1 MNGQT
6 GNQVKVVET
15 LRAKKNKKKSGK
27 NGDKDWTWKELSDLV
42 KYSSAPLTQPLL
54 KHSHG
59 GLNKISLECFG
70 SIMAY
75 MGDLKLN
82 ADQTEV
88 DCVYNILVNCHKHF
102 EIRDEVY
109 CQLMKQTTSNKS
121 VKPDSCQRGWRLF
134 SIVTAYFDCSDN
146 LRPYLL
152 KYIETTAYDKRR
164 AYHATALVCLQNFRK
179 TLRFGGRKN
188 VPSVE
193 EILAISA
200 GRNSKRQM
208 YRLPGGSERVVNTKS
223 STVVNDVIEEICLQ
237 LDATSSIEQQEF
249 SLYCIVE
256 GKKLVLSLI
265 SYLFSIHP
273 INHLLHSL
281 NRFQQA
287 TSTQC
292 QSTGTNIYSI
302 SPPN

>member
-1 MNGQT
+1 MNGQS
-6 GNQVKVVET
+6 GGQVKVVET
-15 LRAKKNKKKSGK
+15 LRAKKNKKKGGK
-27 NGDKDWTWKELSDLV
+27 SGDKDWTWKELSDLV
-42 KYSSAPLTQPLL
+42 KYSGTPLTQPLL
-54 KHSHG
+54 KHSHS

-70 SIMAY
+70 AIMGY

-88 DCVYNILVNCHKHF
+88 DCVYSILVNCHKHF

-121 VKPDSCQRGWRLF
+121 PKPDSCQKGWRLF

-146 LRPYLL
+146 LRPYLF
-152 KYIETTAYDKRR
+152 KYLETTAYDKRR

-237 LDATSSIEQQEF
+237 LDATSAIEQQEF

-256 GKKLVLSLI
+256 GKRLVWCFAIDLQLIGNCFVYFSRSFYSPYPLST
-265 SYLFSIHP
+265 HRR
-273 INHLLHSL
+273 LLHD
-281 NRFQQA
+281 A
-287 TSTQC
+287 D
-292 QSTGTNIYSI
+292 
-302 SPPN
+302 